1 MAAPGLFRH
10 WHQSHVH
17 LPRSLRPSQPHPW
30 YAHLPIDSAGTRT
43 YQTQANVKLLI
54 NGEFVESKA
63 TSWMDVINPAT
74 QQVVSRCPQSTPEE
88 FNAAVAAAKAAF
100 PAWRNTPVPT
110 RQRVM
115 FKLAELV
122 RAHKDELASAITTE
136 QGKTIADAHGDVFR
150 GLGTDVQARHTHA
163 HPANVYIHTEVI
175 EYTCNMGPD
184 LMGELLENVSTGI
197 DTYSIKQP
205 LGVCAGIVPFNFP
218 FMVPAWMFPVAI
230 TAGNTFVLKP
240 SEKVP
245 GAAMMLAELALQAGV
260 PRWVGMC
267 MWGCHVYCDEVDSS
281 TTHSCMHYF
290 YHSVVIHHPPT

>member
-1 MAAPGLFRH
+1 M
-10 WHQSHVH
+10 
-17 LPRSLRPSQPHPW
+17 
-30 YAHLPIDSAGTRT
+30 
-43 YQTQANVKLLI
+43 
-54 NGEFVESKA
+54 E
-63 TSWMDVINPAT
+63 VINPAT
-74 QQVVSRCPQSTPEE
+74 QQVVSRCPQSTPDE
-88 FNAAVAAAKAAF
+88 FEAAVAAAKAAF

-122 RAHKDELASAITTE
+122 RAHKDELAAAITTE

-150 GLGTDVQARHTHA
+150 GLGTCLCTYKNWLARGILA
-163 HPANVYIHTEVI
+163 AQPSMNTEVI

-184 LMGELLENVSTGI
+184 LMGELMENVSTGI

-260 PRWVGMC
+260 PRCVATC
-267 MWGCHVYCDEVDSS
+267 
-281 TTHSCMHYF
+281 F
-290 YHSVVIHHPPT
+290 